1 MMLDIS
7 NVTPVV
13 MEDIVGASMS
23 KEWITQYLYIFIFP
37 QTDCT

>member
-7 NVTPVV
+7 SVIPVV
-13 MEDIVGASMS
+13 MEDIVGVSMS
-23 KEWITQYLYIFIFP
+23 KEWITQYLNIFIFP